1 MATGS
6 ALLLRRVL
14 ILTRAEESK
23 KASGEE
29 DEGLLFSF
37 GLFGISFPKKPRSS
51 RNGDVW
57 VCCFTSRAGI

>member
-23 KASGEE
+23 KAPGEE
-29 DEGLLFSF
+29 DEGLLF
-37 GLFGISFPKKPRSS
+37 
-51 RNGDVW
+51 
-57 VCCFTSRAGI
+57 